1 MRKSVFFLIF
11 LASSLIAQNTY
22 AQENNKVNTLLS
34 SGPAINTE
42 NLGFFLAPSYGLT
55 SMDGS
60 TVSLFN
66 LRGGVTMKDQ
76 LSVGAYFSTSLNQIN
91 PESETVQE
99 VYMDYWTV
107 GGFAEYTIWSKK
119 AFHLTL
125 PLYIGYGEVEMDN
138 EGGDAELGEQNFFK
152 IEPSALLEVNLNKYV
167 RINMGV
173 GYRFVAP
180 MEYRNLN
187 QSDISGLTGYLG
199 LKFGIFN

>member
-55 SMDGS
+55 TMDGS

-167 RINMGV
+167 RINMGA